1 MFTMRLKLGSDRNK
15 EWTCCFCMHVRTAT
29 ILFGVWHLVLHIL
42 ALTVL
47 ALMMRNHHVIVQK
60 NEEFQNDFLPT
71 PLSKKDDDNPYY
83 LPTTQDSRKIYSSDI
98 DMGALMTVCTLSITL
113 LMVYGTIKGKPTH
126 VLPFF
131 CLQLFDFAITALT
144 ATGYFCYLRSAHR
157 LVAENWNLPLRHE
170 LLQLSPQVLTLIV
183 LLAFLFSMLWKAY
196 WISVIWRCYKYLTLR
211 QQSNRNAIHYIIPE
225 TDQRGLAEA
234 DYPSLFRDQEGVF
247 GGLKQ
252 TPPPSYQDIME
263 EQPPPYHSTTQVVQE
278 TPNRF
283 RIFIQNS
290 NDNPEPSTSAEASS
304 ITSIPESDA
313 EMTTPL
319 AEQVTPYPQTENQEV
334 QQQDDDDEEE
344 DVVAVTVVELKK
356 NEENAVD
363 EEIEKSPAKSIDSQ
377 KTD

>member
-15 EWTCCFCMHVRTAT
+15 EWTSCFCLHVRTAT
-29 ILFGVWHLVLHIL
+29 ILFGIWHLVLHIL

-47 ALMMRNHHVIVQK
+47 ALMMRNHHVILQK
-60 NEEFQNDFLPT
+60 NEDLQTDFLPT

-83 LPTTQDSRKIYSSDI
+83 LPTTQDSRKIYTSDI

-157 LVAENWNLPLRHE
+157 LIAENWNLPLRQE

-196 WISVIWRCYKYLTLR
+196 WISVVWRCYKYLTFR
-211 QQSNRNAIHYIIPE
+211 QQTNRNAIRYIIPE
-225 TDQRGLAEA
+225 SDHRGITDP
-234 DYPSLFRDQEGVF
+234 DYPNLFRDQEAVF
-247 GGLKQ
+247 GVLKQ
-252 TPPPSYQDIME
+252 TPPPSYQDVMD
-263 EQPPPYHSTTQVVQE
+263 EQPPPYPCTTQVVQE

-283 RIFIQNS
+283 RIIQNS
-290 NDNPEPSTSAEASS
+290 TENQEPSTSAEAVNVTPV
-304 ITSIPESDA
+304 IETSAEVSPAVVPESPVSQQPEESELKA
-313 EMTTPL
+313 EVDK
-319 AEQVTPYPQTENQEV
+319 AEAVEP
-334 QQQDDDDEEE
+334 
-344 DVVAVTVVELKK
+344 VVEADELKK
-356 NEENAVD
+356 ENEQDLKVESPTKNVAVVPQNEN
-363 EEIEKSPAKSIDSQ
+363 
-377 KTD
+377 